1 MLIKCYSMTS
11 KLNGFKDESIQT
23 LIDLGLSSYQSKVY
37 LTLLRF
43 GNQTAYAISETVSIA
58 RCDAYRVLQQLE
70 KAGLIEKIIKKP
82 EEFCAISIDA
92 CISTLMQQRIDKT
105 AELARRVRLL
115 SNDVKSEC
123 KDLIPFDQFQFILLP
138 KKIPVYLK
146 AERMLL
152 AVQNCVCF
160 LGLARRM
167 TAWLSNCMPSIE
179 AMLARK
185 VNCKMIMTEPD
196 LKPFLRKQ
204 FGSLCKYSNF
214 ELRILEKS
222 RSAGF
227 SVWDRK
233 EILITTSPIDSAS
246 PAPTLWSNNTG
257 LVVLA
262 QDYFDILWTNA
273 KEAAL

>member
-1 MLIKCYSMTS
+1 MNT
-11 KLNGFKDESIQT
+11 KLNGFKEESIQT
-23 LIDLGLSSYQSKVY
+23 LIDLGLSSYQAKVY
-37 LTLLRF
+37 LTLLRV
-43 GNQTAYAISETVSIA
+43 GTQTAYAISETAGIA
-58 RCDAYRVLQQLE
+58 RCDAYRILQQLE

-115 SNDVKSEC
+115 SNDVKNEC
-123 KDLIPFDQFQFILLP
+123 KDLFPIDQFQFILIP

-152 AVQNCVCF
+152 AAQKCVCF

-167 TAWLSNCMPSIE
+167 TSWLSNCMPSME

-196 LKPFLRKQ
+196 LKPFLLKQ
-204 FGSLCKYSNF
+204 FDSLSKYSNF
-214 ELRILEKS
+214 ELRMLEKPQ
-222 RSAGF
+222 SAGF

-233 EILITTSPIDSAS
+233 EILITTSPIDSSS
-246 PAPTLWSNNTG
+246 PAPTLWSNNIG
-257 LVVLA
+257 LVVLG

-273 KEAAL
+273 KEATL